1 MYGGQSTN
9 ASFGGSTI
17 DWGFLGA
24 ISGRKNFDALKQE
37 KLREVA
43 LVQQQ
48 NAILENR
55 IAKQEAAQQGVSEY
69 LDTINNLKVLPQG
82 LERIK
87 EVDKS
92 LRENVTQGLMDAKG
106 DVRKWLM
113 SGGTKVLN
121 EYKKNLVNNEVTQR
135 EIGNAYQTNRWL
147 ADKQAGLQEEY
158 NFDEKGQP
166 YGFEQQYQ
174 KYKNGEIDSLNYS
187 GAFKLPEYK
196 STIPERYAFTDKE
209 KGKSADPTDLYN
221 DAYMQFKDL
230 PEKQRRQAAWHK
242 AMEYTQALQS
252 GAAAYEFKHD
262 QRDPLKDALMKSQT
276 AKNYSGIAKD
286 KAEIGAIRAQQ
297 TSFLDAF
304 NRGIIQPTNTENIT
318 DRTGKVVAQIPY
330 LQADNKTYG
339 IWSDLSGIAFK
350 DGIATEAGLKAVKNM
365 ELYSLDGKKIDLSR
379 TGEGGILKAENA
391 DSRIYYMPNDNRPYI
406 KVNIHLSEK
415 QGTEKA
421 IYDGKIMEGEKWL
434 QSIDNL
440 PPGSDY
446 KDDKFFSFDDKRGVV
461 PTFVPLNTTPMSL
474 QSEKQEMGYF
484 PKNQDNFAGENI
496 GVDLMQGLDNIFN
509 NGQ

>member
-48 NAILENR
+48 NSILENR

-276 AKNYSGIAKD
+276 AKNYSGVAKD
-286 KAEIGAIRAQQ
+286 KAEIGAMNAARV
-297 TSFLDAF
+297 SFLDAW
-304 NRGIIQPTNTENIT
+304 NRGIIQPNNKE
-318 DRTGKVVAQIPY
+318 DVQDKSGKVIGQIPY
-330 LQADNKTYG
+330 LQADNKTHNVYSSLTG
-339 IWSDLSGIAFK
+339 VQTK
-350 DGIATEAGLKAVKNM
+350 DGEATAQGLSSLKNM
-365 ELYSLDGKKIDLSR
+365 ELYFMDGKKIELGG
-379 TGEGGILKAENA
+379 TGEGGIKSARNA
-391 DSRIYYMPNDNRPYI
+391 DTRLYFMPNDNRPFVKMI
-406 KVNIHLSEK
+406 VTLTEK
-415 QGTEKA
+415 QGTEK
-421 IYDGKIMEGEKWL
+421 GKYGGKVMEGESWL

-440 PPGSDY
+440 PAGSNYRDV
-446 KDDKFFSFDDKRGVV
+446 KIFGVDDKEADVEMLV
-461 PTFVPLNTTPMSL
+461 PVNTTPMSL
-474 QSEKQEMGYF
+474 QNEKQELGYY
-484 PKNQDNFAGENI
+484 PKNQDNFAGNSI
-496 GVDLMQGLDNIFN
+496 GIETMQGLRNIDNN
-509 NGQ
+509 EE